1 MEGVSIRAMASHDVE
16 AVAAIARSSPEAAQ
30 WPLADIEQLAGGE
43 AGGVQ
48 GRISEIG
55 GELAGFLV
63 TRSAAGE
70 VEILNIAVAPQWR
83 RTGVGSRL
91 LKHALEEAR
100 AAGAQRVFLEV
111 RESNRAAIALYM
123 RHGFQA
129 AGRRENYYAAPA
141 EAALVLAQQ
150 IQV

>member
-1 MEGVSIRAMASHDVE
+1 M
-16 AVAAIARSSPEAAQ
+16 
-30 WPLADIEQLAGGE
+30 
-43 AGGVQ
+43 
-48 GRISEIG
+48 
-55 GELAGFLV
+55 
-63 TRSAAGE
+63 TRSAADE

-83 RTGVGSRL
+83 RAGLGSRL

-100 AAGAQRVFLEV
+100 AEGAQRVFLEV

-150 IQV
+150 MQA

>member
-30 WPLADIEQLAGGE
+30 WPLADIERLAGAE
-43 AGGVQ
+43 AGGMQ
-48 GRISEIG
+48 GWISEIG

-63 TRSAAGE
+63 TRSAADE

-83 RTGVGSRL
+83 RAGLGSRL
-91 LKHALEEAR
+91 LKHALEVAR

-111 RESNRAAIALYM
+111 RESNRAAIALYT
-123 RHGFQA
+123 RLGFQA

-150 IQV
+150 MQA